1 MPLLP
6 HQWCLAMTQRTSA
19 PPANLPAGPVRSTPV
34 HQTDNERHRHEEDHN
49 HAVRGED
56 LIVVVRWQEARF
68 TRRGKSLLATHHNGV
83 SKTTQQHH
91 NRHDDIHDTEAFM
104 VD

>member
-1 MPLLP
+1 M
-6 HQWCLAMTQRTSA
+6 
-19 PPANLPAGPVRSTPV
+19 
-34 HQTDNERHRHEEDHN
+34 
-49 HAVRGED
+49 RGED

-68 TRRGKSLLATHHNGV
+68 ARRGKGLLATHHNGV

-104 VD
+104 VDGGQPLFPQVGPLTEVSDQANERQTSQNNASDRNHDDRFMERDCIK